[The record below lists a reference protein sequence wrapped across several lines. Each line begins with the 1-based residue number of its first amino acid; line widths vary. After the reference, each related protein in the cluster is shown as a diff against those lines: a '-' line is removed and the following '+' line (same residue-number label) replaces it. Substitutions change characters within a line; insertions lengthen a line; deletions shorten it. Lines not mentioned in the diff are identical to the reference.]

1 MCVMTVAPG
10 ELLMAGTAE
19 HIPAEGEPEPRGR
32 RVFTR
37 VTLIALAVWVSC
49 AAALWLAFTLPGD
62 EWDAVRLGWWIT
74 DPLKIVVVIG
84 VAPLLACLGTLAA
97 WKWRT
102 WGIGLAMLAWV
113 IALPLAGITWL
124 GIAPEMLTY
133 AYLDRWCF
141 DPADCRQGW
150 QSDVGEYE
158 SLSPF
163 TMRRRLLPESEL
175 VTVPEGEAT
184 PAATAAPP
192 PEPSFLPTVAGRWDV
207 GEVEAFDV
215 DADHAVVVVDR
226 AGPANRN
233 VFAERMGEEWVYVAE
248 LPSTGAVEDV
258 EVAPGRIEVTFVRTD
273 GSRERAVS
281 TDGGIT
287 WSADS

>member
-1 MCVMTVAPG
+1 MTVD
-10 ELLMAGTAE
+10 TAD
-19 HIPAEGEPEPRGR
+19 HIPAEGEPEPRGWH
-32 RVFTR
+32 VFTH

-49 AAALWLAFTLPGD
+49 ATALWLAITLPGR
-62 EWDAVRLGWWIT
+62 EWDSVRLGWWIT

-84 VAPLLACLGTLAA
+84 AAPLLACLGALAA
-97 WKWRT
+97 WRWRT

-113 IALPLAGITWL
+113 FALPLAGITWL
-124 GIAPEMLTY
+124 GIAPSMLTF
-133 AYLDRWCF
+133 AYLDSWCF
-141 DPADCRQGW
+141 DPADCREGW

-163 TMRRRLLPESEL
+163 TMRRRPIPESEL
-175 VTVPEGEAT
+175 VTVPEVEAT
-184 PAATAAPP
+184 PEATASPS
-192 PEPSFLPTVAGRWDV
+192 PEPWSLPTVAARWDV

-215 DADHAVVVVDR
+215 DPEHAVVVVDK

-233 VFAERMGEEWVYVAE
+233 VFAERMGQEWVYVAE

-258 EVAPGRIEVTFVRTD
+258 EVAAGRIEVTFMRTD

-281 TDGGIT
+281 IDGGIT